1 MSPANIEGAVKVACP
16 LAGSAVAIGDDR
28 PYVVA
33 LFTLDPDV
41 AAAFAAA
48 HPSRVSHLVLYGA
61 FAHGEEIAPASAR
74 QAMLDAVAGH
84 WGLGSRLLADVFVPG
99 ASSAER
105 DQFAADVRT
114 MAASLLRQDEH
125 RGVRRL
131 LRKVVG
137 K

>member
-1 MSPANIEGAVKVACP
+1 VSSLAAKYAN
-16 LAGSAVAIGDDR
+16 
-28 PYVVA
+28 
-33 LFTLDPDV
+33 LDP
-41 AAAFAAA
+41 
-48 HPSRVSHLVLYGA
+48 L
-61 FAHGEEIAPASAR
+61 EIPW
-74 QAMLDAVAGH
+74 VG
-84 WGLGSRLLADVFVPG
+84 
-99 ASSAER
+99 SAER